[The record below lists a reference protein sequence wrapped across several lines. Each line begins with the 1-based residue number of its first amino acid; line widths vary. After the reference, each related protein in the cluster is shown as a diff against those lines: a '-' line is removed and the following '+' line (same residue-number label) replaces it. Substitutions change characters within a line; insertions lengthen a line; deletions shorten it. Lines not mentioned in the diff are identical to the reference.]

1 MKLATLRTGT
11 RDGALLVCSRDLA
24 RAVRADAV
32 APTLQ
37 AALDDWSN
45 VAASLQALAKKLED
59 RRMPEAFPLDPAAL
73 MAPLP
78 RPFGWI
84 DSSVYLNH
92 MELARRLRNVDMP
105 EVFRHEPLLSP
116 RVPERFHGP
125 REAIDLPAGDIG
137 LDLEG
142 EVAVILGDV
151 PTGASVQH
159 AAQSIRL
166 ITLVND
172 TSYRSVYARD
182 LARGKTG
189 FHGKGAPVM
198 APVAVTPDELGAAW
212 DGGKVCLPLEC
223 DINGKRLGCPDAGV
237 DMHFDFTAIIMHAAS
252 LRPLTAGTVIG
263 SGTVSNRDR
272 SAGSA
277 CIAEAR
283 MTETIEGG
291 KAVTPYLTA
300 GDTVR
305 IEMFDAERRSVFGAI
320 LQRVQAAG

>member
-1 MKLATLRTGT
+1 VKLGTLRTGT
-11 RDGALLVCSRDLA
+11 RDGALLVCSRDLS
-24 RAVRADAV
+24 RAIRADAI

-37 AALDDWSN
+37 AALDDWAN
-45 VAASLQALAKKLED
+45 VEARLQALSAAVNDGKAQG
-59 RRMPEAFPLDPAAL
+59 AFALDPSAL

-92 MELARRLRNVDMP
+92 MELARKLRNVEMP

-125 REAIDLPAGDIG
+125 REPIGLPAGDIG
-137 LDLEG
+137 LDMEG
-142 EVAVILGDV
+142 EVAVILGDT
-151 PTGASVQH
+151 PIGTSHGD
-159 AAQSIRL
+159 AAQTIRL

-172 TSYRSVYARD
+172 TSYRSIYARD

-198 APVAVTPDELGAAW
+198 APVAVTPDELGTAW
-212 DGGKVCLPLEC
+212 DGGKVCLPLTC
-223 DINGKRLGCPDAGV
+223 LVNGKRLGTPDAGV
-237 DMHFDFTAIIMHAAS
+237 DMHFAFPAIISHAAS
-252 LRPLTAGTVIG
+252 LRPLLAGTVIG

-272 SAGSA
+272 SVGSA

-283 MTETIEGG
+283 MIETLESG
-291 KAVTPYLTA
+291 KALTPYLQA
-300 GDTVR
+300 GDEVR
-305 IEMFDAERRSVFGAI
+305 IEMLDAAGRSVFGAI
-320 LQRVQAAG
+320 VQRVQAA